1 MGQWWSRLWCCWRPR
16 APEDDPFATEPI
28 DDPNHGIP
36 MLDRS
41 LAELVSKDGTGSLV
55 FSTPMSEGRAV
66 YSVDLQPPFAL
77 RSINGNLI
85 AALERVRTLETPHK
99 LVLHGKGD
107 EYSPVNARDF
117 SRYYQI
123 TISSSPMLTE
133 GAKCKGLRHIGVLSS
148 GVRSGFSPITILLHP
163 PGEYP
168 SGTGMAE
175 QLRLISR

>member
-1 MGQWWSRLWCCWRPR
+1 MGNWWSRLWCCWRPR

-41 LAELVSKDGTGSLV
+41 LATIIAREGAGKLV
-55 FSTPMSEGRAV
+55 FSTRISEGRPV

-77 RSINGNLI
+77 RNVNGNLI
-85 AALERVRTLETPHK
+85 AHLERIRTAENPHQ

-117 SRYYQI
+117 SRYYRVSI
-123 TISSSPMLTE
+123 CSSPMVSE
-133 GAKCKGLRHIGVLSS
+133 DGKSKGLRHVGVLSA
-148 GVRSGFSPITILLHP
+148 GLRSQHSPGATLLSP
-163 PGEYP
+163 PSEYP
-168 SGTGMAE
+168 PNTGLAE
-175 QLRLISR
+175 QLRMSR

>member
-1 MGQWWSRLWCCWRPR
+1 MGQWLSRLWCCWRPC

-41 LAELVSKDGTGSLV
+41 LAKIVARDAVGSLA
-55 FSTPMSEGRAV
+55 FSTLMSEGRAV

-85 AALERVRTLETPHK
+85 ARLERVRTREGPHI

-117 SRYYQI
+117 SRYYRI
-123 TISSSPMLTE
+123 TISSNSMLTE
-133 GAKCKGLRHIGVLSS
+133 GTKCKGVRHIGMLLS
-148 GVRSGFSPITILLHP
+148 GVRSGFSPTSILLHP

-168 SGTGMAE
+168 SGTGLTE
-175 QLRLISR
+175 QLRLASR